1 MAEKPKGGRGKLA
14 PYESETVRVPKD
26 IKRHCHQLADAY
38 REYLEDGGDPAD
50 LPDLPPD
57 IFRRKPHVE
66 EGSFLGW
73 GKPKPVQECYVIPP
87 GCMLY
92 ELPKLLDDF

>member
-26 IKRHCHQLADAY
+26 IKRHCHQLADDY

-57 IFRRKPHVE
+57 IFRKKPHVE
-66 EGSFLGW
+66 ETSFTQAHPDLGW
-73 GKPKPVQECYVIPP
+73 CKPDQEWYVSREHPT
-87 GCMLY
+87 
-92 ELPKLLDDF
+92 LDVIFR

>member
-14 PYESETVRVPKD
+14 PYESEPIRVPKP
-26 IKRHCHQLADAY
+26 IRAHCHQLADDY

-57 IFRRKPHVE
+57 IFRKKPHVE
-66 EGSFLGW
+66 EEPFLGW
-73 GKPKPVQECYVIPP
+73 GKPKPVQEWYESPP
-87 GCMLY
+87 GSMLY
-92 ELPKLLDDF
+92 ELQNWLDDF